1 MIRSIRAAAVAIV
14 CLAVIACQQAP
25 AGAQEVE
32 GFSSADRAKVEARI
46 AQLDRSVSSGD
57 LAAAIDVVPPRIFQI
72 VAQRAG
78 ATEDEL
84 RTAIRQMVAT
94 QMQGVTVESYD
105 MDLSAAPPTR
115 TPDGKRTYLLIPTTT
130 VMAFPGVGRV
140 RSTTSTLALEDGGE
154 WYLVR
159 IDDANQVA
167 ILKELWPEFSP
178 VEFPAGTTEQLP

>member
-1 MIRSIRAAAVAIV
+1 MIRSIRAAAVAAV
-14 CLAVIACQQAP
+14 CLAAVACQQAP

-32 GFSSADRAKVEARI
+32 GFSSADRAKVEARV

-72 VAQRAG
+72 IAQRAG

-105 MDLSAAPPTR
+105 MDLAAPPTR

-130 VMAFPGVGRV
+130 VMAIPGVGRV